1 MRFALNLPKRKT
13 SVQKD
18 VGKWESPFIAERDRD
33 KSAFMKQGQA
43 VCLPQGVKIKQE
55 IGILLLLSR

>member
-33 KSAFMKQGQA
+33 RDRQTDRQRDR
-43 VCLPQGVKIKQE
+43 QRQRE
-55 IGILLLLSR
+55 ITLFARSGFLI